1 MFRKGGKGRVRAAVT
16 LTAVLALGLAAPAGA
31 KDWGGWSEAREWAG
45 GLLPRVLGWLG
56 VGSDAAVK
64 DGAHVDP
71 NGGPK
76 DGPAIDPNGG
86 PKAVGTQEAPSG
98 RDTTGAEQSGRI

>member
-1 MFRKGGKGRVRAAVT
+1 MFRRGGRKCAGAAIA
-16 LTAVLALGLAAPAGA
+16 LMVLALGLAAPAGA
-31 KDWGGWSEAREWAG
+31 KDWGGWSAAREWAG
-45 GLLPRVLGWLG
+45 GFLPRVLVLLG

-76 DGPAIDPNGG
+76 AMGVLKDGASM
-86 PKAVGTQEAPSG
+86 GTPSG
-98 RDTTGAEQSGRI
+98 RDTIGAEQSGLKRRI